1 MTCEL
6 SGDVTTP
13 RYVGFWARMLAF
25 IVDSIAAFLLM
36 MPLSLGS
43 GSLLVND
50 FSKPN
55 ALQDALIASL
65 PGALLETLILAALF
79 IGFWIYFAATPGKLL
94 VHSYIVNAKTFQRA
108 KTSQLVIRYLGY
120 FASIATFGL
129 GFIWIGIDSRKQSF
143 HDKLASTVVVYDKPN
158 DE

>member
-1 MTCEL
+1 
-6 SGDVTTP
+6 
-13 RYVGFWARMLAF
+13 MLAF
-25 IVDSIAAFLLM
+25 VVDSIAAVLLL

-43 GSLLVND
+43 GSLLADDLSN
-50 FSKPN
+50 FG

-65 PGALLETLILAALF
+65 PGALLESLIIAALF

-94 VHSYIVNAKTFQRA
+94 VHSYIVDAKTLKRA

-120 FASIATFGL
+120 FVSMLTFGL
-129 GFIWIGIDSRKQSF
+129 GFIWIGIDSRKQSL
-143 HDKLASTVVVYDKPN
+143 HDKLASTVVVYDKPV